1 MQLNNKQLSDTA
13 TQISGLTLS
22 LTSAKTQL
30 SNINSQEETAR
41 SARADE
47 QHQVEVRK
55 SGSEKV
61 LEALQKIHDKLAAV
75 VLKDGAFLQMED
87 RKVLAQSL
95 KTELG
100 ERNPLAMMVELTAK

>member
-1 MQLNNKQLSDTA
+1 M
-13 TQISGLTLS
+13 
-22 LTSAKTQL
+22 
-30 SNINSQEETAR
+30 
-41 SARADE
+41 
-47 QHQVEVRK
+47 EVRK